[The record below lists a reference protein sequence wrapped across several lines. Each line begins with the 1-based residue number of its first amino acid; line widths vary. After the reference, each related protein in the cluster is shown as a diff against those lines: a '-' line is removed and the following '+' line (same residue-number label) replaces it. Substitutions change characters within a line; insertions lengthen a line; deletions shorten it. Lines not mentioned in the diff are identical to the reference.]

1 MKIINRLLT
10 LISCVFL
17 SLSCFVIIGRGDFIT
32 EGESSDISRIEI
44 ETTNDIPVCYND
56 ATKTKFTTI
65 EKALEVAKANQN
77 ADTIYVLPGTNPII
91 TRNCEIASGDTL
103 CFPFA
108 DDAVSIHDYGEFRE
122 NDLGTTFADSNES
135 NVSKYRK
142 NYVKLNDG
150 VNLLN
155 NGTLIIGGK
164 LGIGEGGQK
173 PVSHTGADY
182 VELNLGINSSIFNKG
197 TLKLYGYIKES
208 RPNNGSKVLNY
219 ENSFMY
225 MPFVIYDFLGGSYT
239 LYAYRQKVLPFNIFD
254 FPNCHSNLIVNSGA
268 KLFGMVTIY
277 AQKWAVTDVVIIGG
291 TNDSALFKLSNG
303 SIRLKYNA
311 SNPGFTVNDAL
322 SNNVEE
328 KLNKTD
334 VIING
339 DSSFSS
345 IQLSLGDF
353 PLIGEITVDT
363 ANYFC
368 SVSYKFN
375 IVIESGIFTIQNK
388 AKFLCGSNI
397 TILENAT
404 AYFNAPVIFYQ
415 NYVPLI
421 MAPIDRYPR
430 ILANGNGKL
439 RAYGKL
445 VSNSAFGG
453 LVETNDKNKAIFSA
467 IGFNFNNSV
476 TTTEATKGETGGMT
490 GTKENHSES
499 AKALISTDGTTP
511 SATSLIERNQ
521 VLIGKN
527 NYWITDN
534 KTFSIYPNSGESNKK
549 AEKTYEIKLNLDP
562 SIDES
567 RIVEIKWSNPQNCTL
582 KEYSDDP
589 KRVTFTTP
597 ANTSIFND
605 RKLIYRVYCNVKYK
619 TDSGLIGEIEVFG
632 EYVAVR
638 R

>member
-1 MKIINRLLT
+1 MKKINRLLALICCAFLT
-10 LISCVFL
+10 LSSFIL
-17 SLSCFVIIGRGDFIT
+17 IGRGDFIM
-32 EGESSDISRIEI
+32 EGDSSDISRIEI
-44 ETTNDIPVCYND
+44 ESTNDIPVCYND

-91 TRNCEIASGDTL
+91 TRNCEIAIGDTL

-108 DDAVSIHDYGEFRE
+108 DDAVSTHDYGEFRE
-122 NDLGTTFADSNES
+122 NQLGTTFADSNES

-150 VNLLN
+150 VNLIN

-164 LGIGEGGQK
+164 LGTGVDNQK

-182 VELNLGINSSIFNKG
+182 VELNLGINSSIYNKG

-219 ENSFMY
+219 ENSSMY
-225 MPFVIYDFLGGSYT
+225 MPFVIYDFWGGSYT
-239 LYAYRQKVLPFNIFD
+239 VYAYNQDVFPFNIFD
-254 FPNCHSNLIVNSGA
+254 FPNCHSNLIINSSA

-277 AQKWAVTDVVIIGG
+277 AQKWAVTDVVIIGD
-291 TNDSALFKLSNG
+291 TNDSALFRLSNG
-303 SIRLKYNA
+303 NIRLKYNA
-311 SNPGFTVNDAL
+311 SNLGFTVNDAVL
-322 SNNVEE
+322 DNIEE

-334 VIING
+334 IIING
-339 DSSFSS
+339 DCSFSS

-353 PLIGEITVDT
+353 PLIGEIMVDT

-375 IVIESGIFTIQNK
+375 IIIESGTFIVQNK
-388 AKFLCGSNI
+388 AKFLCGSNV

-404 AYFNAPVIFYQ
+404 AYLDAPVIFYQ

-421 MAPIDRYPR
+421 MAPNDRYPR
-430 ILANGNGKL
+430 ILANGSGRL
-439 RAYGKL
+439 RVYGKL
-445 VSNSAFGG
+445 VSKSAFGG
-453 LVETNDKNKAIFSA
+453 LVETNDKKRAIFSG
-467 IGFNFNNSV
+467 IGFNFENSV
-476 TTTEATKGETGGMT
+476 TTTEATSGSSGGLK

-511 SATSLIERNQ
+511 SVTSLIGRNK

-527 NYWITDN
+527 DYWITDN
-534 KTFSIYPNSGESNKK
+534 KTFSIDPNSGESGKK
-549 AEKTYEIKLNLDP
+549 AEKTYEISLNLDP

-567 RIVEIKWSNPQNCTL
+567 RIVAIKWSNPQNGVL
-582 KEYSDDP
+582 IEYPDNP

-597 ANTSIFND
+597 ANTNILNN

-619 TDSGLIGEIEVFG
+619 TDMGLIGEIEVFG

-638 R
+638 L